1 MPALLVAL
9 LMQAADPAPPA
20 VPPPVVPPAA
30 TTDTPVPASADSP
43 EEIAKDSLI
52 GQLLRFDG

>member
-1 MPALLVAL
+1 YCKIG
-9 LMQAADPAPPA
+9 Q
-20 VPPPVVPPAA
+20 
-30 TTDTPVPASADSP
+30 

>member
-1 MPALLVAL
+1 LASDWLRGRGAVNGA
-9 LMQAADPAPPA
+9 QAGYCKIGQ
-20 VPPPVVPPAA
+20 
-30 TTDTPVPASADSP
+30 

>member
-1 MPALLVAL
+1 VVGA
-9 LMQAADPAPPA
+9 QAGYCKIGQ
-20 VPPPVVPPAA
+20 
-30 TTDTPVPASADSP
+30 